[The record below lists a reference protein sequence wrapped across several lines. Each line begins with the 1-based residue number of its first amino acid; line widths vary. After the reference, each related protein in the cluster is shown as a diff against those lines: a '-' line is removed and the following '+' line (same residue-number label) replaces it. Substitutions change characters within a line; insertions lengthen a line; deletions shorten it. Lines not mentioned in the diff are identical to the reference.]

1 MFRSFSPIRRLA
13 DASHVAAV
21 CDFAPS
27 GQNHAVALS
36 EARSMYEFYIFCC
49 GISENDAVIAG
60 SAPRI
65 ICERKTGPSRGA
77 RLIGRSPSNPME
89 TVMSPVPPQPN
100 KKQATPRSRNL
111 FRKTEIRRA
120 IATAQAAGFS
130 IQRIDVDSNG
140 KFSVV
145 LGPPVPKDAGAR
157 P

>member
-1 MFRSFSPIRRLA
+1 MEN
-13 DASHVAAV
+13 VM
-21 CDFAPS
+21 
-27 GQNHAVALS
+27 ALT
-36 EARSMYEFYIFCC
+36 
-49 GISENDAVIAG
+49 
-60 SAPRI
+60 PHQPTK
-65 ICERKTGPSRGA
+65 ER
-77 RLIGRSPSNPME
+77 
-89 TVMSPVPPQPN
+89 
-100 KKQATPRSRNL
+100 TPRSRNL